1 MITNTMRMIINKRY
15 TMKKVCFVLTIGVVM
30 MMMGCGG
37 QKNADNNADADSV
50 EVMETPDSTV
60 YGVCGSGTSMHSLE
74 LVTDEG
80 DTIIY
85 MLDADDAEMT
95 VKGGMLV
102 GDRMAVVGFKNSDGE
117 MQASQAINITTLLG
131 RWTSIDK
138 NFEIQEGGIVESA
151 VKAESNPWTAWKIC
165 NCKLILN
172 RDTFGIEGL
181 GADSLYLENHQGIY
195 AFKRQPV
202 NSND

>member
-1 MITNTMRMIINKRY
+1 
-15 TMKKVCFVLTIGVVM
+15 MKKVCFILTIGVVM

-80 DTIIY
+80 DTITY

-117 MQASQAINITTLLG
+117 MQA
-131 RWTSIDK
+131 
-138 NFEIQEGGIVESA
+138 
-151 VKAESNPWTAWKIC
+151 
-165 NCKLILN
+165 
-172 RDTFGIEGL
+172 
-181 GADSLYLENHQGIY
+181 
-195 AFKRQPV
+195 
-202 NSND
+202 

>member
-1 MITNTMRMIINKRY
+1 
-15 TMKKVCFVLTIGVVM
+15 M

-80 DTIIY
+80 DTITY

-138 NFEIQEGGIVESA
+138 NFEIQEGGVVKSYVE
-151 VKAESNPWTAWKIC
+151 AEKNPWTSWKIV
-165 NCKLILN
+165 NGRLVLN
-172 RDTFGIEGL
+172 RDTFDIDNL
-181 GADSLYLENHQGIY
+181 GSDSLYLENNKGIFVY
-195 AFKRQPV
+195 KRAK
-202 NSND
+202 

>member
-1 MITNTMRMIINKRY
+1 MKLSVRNVRMITNTMRMIINKRY
-15 TMKKVCFVLTIGVVM
+15 TMKKVFFFLTVGVVM

-80 DTIIY
+80 DTITY

-117 MQASQAINITTLLG
+117 MQASHRKAEQWHRQSKPKAILG
-131 RWTSIDK
+131 RRGRYAIASSFSIVTPLALM
-138 NFEIQEGGIVESA
+138 FWEPTAYISRIIRASTPSSA
-151 VKAESNPWTAWKIC
+151 N
-165 NCKLILN
+165 L
-172 RDTFGIEGL
+172 
-181 GADSLYLENHQGIY
+181 
-195 AFKRQPV
+195 
-202 NSND
+202 

>member
-1 MITNTMRMIINKRY
+1 
-15 TMKKVCFVLTIGVVM
+15 M

-60 YGVCGSGTSMHSLE
+60 YGVCGSGTSMHSLD

-80 DTIIY
+80 DTITY

-131 RWTSIDK
+131 RWTSIDRTLK
-138 NFEIQEGGIVESA
+138 YRKVEQWHRQSKPKATLGRRGRYAIASSFSIVTPLALTFWEPTAYISKIIRASTPSSA
-151 VKAESNPWTAWKIC
+151 N
-165 NCKLILN
+165 L
-172 RDTFGIEGL
+172 
-181 GADSLYLENHQGIY
+181 
-195 AFKRQPV
+195 
-202 NSND
+202 